1 MLKNFIAL
9 GCGVIFSLGLLIS
22 QMVSPK
28 KIHDFLDI
36 TGHWDPSLALV
47 MAGALLTLGGLQQL
61 FILKRPRPVLEEKF
75 YISNNNAIDS
85 KLIIGSA
92 IFGLGWGLAGFC
104 PGPAI
109 VALTLKPLEAS
120 LFVAGM
126 VFGIVIFNRLS
137 KTRLE

>member
-126 VFGIVIFNRLS
+126 VFGILLFNRLS